1 MDDEYEIVYQDVDEP
16 PIMLATRAPGQVAA
30 QPDPSGAVV
39 RRGAASGNKNY
50 DPITGRFAGKRLRP
64 LKEGALEVVAETIQG
79 GALPQQS
86 GVPVGVDPAVWARR
100 MAAVRDAGRQLEDL
114 TFDTVRTFLAARVAD
129 VNQVDIGQFI
139 ADVQWQR
146 IADLAD
152 ALDNKY
158 KNKGQVNVKASSGF
172 IKRVFAGLD
181 GPQAGHLVKMLEGRG
196 WSVDDIKKNIISRVK
211 SPELKGHLETL
222 YGTSLPEGE
231 KPPPAKKEGEQ

>member
-129 VNQVDIGQFI
+129 VNQVQEQGSGQRQG
-139 ADVQWQR
+139 VKR
-146 IADLAD
+146 IH
-152 ALDNKY
+152 
-158 KNKGQVNVKASSGF
+158 
-172 IKRVFAGLD
+172 
-181 GPQAGHLVKMLEGRG
+181 QACIRWPRWTAG
-196 WSVDDIKKNIISRVK
+196 WSPCQD
-211 SPELKGHLETL
+211 
-222 YGTSLPEGE
+222 
-231 KPPPAKKEGEQ
+231 A